1 MKVKHRTKH
10 SPYPALLVAI
20 VLGQDG
26 TLCDKLGRV
35 SSEPVL
41 VSIANISYQKRKI
54 YNAWFCIG
62 FIPPYPK
69 TQLETQ
75 KDNNRVSTKE
85 LSNECYHSCLEYIF
99 EELITIQKIMVL
111 TWW

>member
-1 MKVKHRTKH
+1 MKFKHRTKN
-10 SPYPALLVAI
+10 SLYPALLVAI

-35 SSEPVL
+35 SAEPVL
-41 VSIANISYQKRKI
+41 VSVANISYQKRKKH
-54 YNAWFCIG
+54 NAWFCIG

-99 EELITIQKIMVL
+99 TELITIQKTMVL